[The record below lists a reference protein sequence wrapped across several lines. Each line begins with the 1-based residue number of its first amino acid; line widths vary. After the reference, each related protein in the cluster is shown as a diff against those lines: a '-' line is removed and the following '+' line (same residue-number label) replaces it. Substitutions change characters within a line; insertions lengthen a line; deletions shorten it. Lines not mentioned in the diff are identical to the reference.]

1 MKKLFKLEKIKSL
14 SYPAFKTLMIIHFLL
29 FFLVILIGSRFHFS
43 IPGFSVKGLYQF
55 PNIWEFFP
63 WVASWFNLFLAI
75 VVIIL
80 VGNEFSFRT
89 FRQNVIDGLSR
100 NDLIRGK
107 LILIFTIAVYTFLMV
122 LLAILIFGIINTK
135 NFSFEI
141 VFENSYLI
149 LIYFVQA
156 IGYMTLGMLLA
167 IIFRNNAL
175 SIIMFILYFFPIEPI
190 IRVIFNEGARK
201 YFPIKII
208 SNLTPMPE
216 FITMTSEKSFTN
228 ASGTSSLDFSEIG
241 ILPEKLP
248 LGITV
253 VLAAGYI
260 GFFIALSTILLNK
273 RILLFL
279 VKN

>member
-1 MKKLFKLEKIKSL
+1 MKKLFQIEKIKAL

-29 FFLVILIGSRFHFS
+29 FFLVVLVVSQIQFS
-43 IPGFSVKGLYQF
+43 IPGFSVKKLYQF

-75 VVIIL
+75 VVILL

-107 LILIFTIAVYTFLMV
+107 MILIFSIAIYTFLMV
-122 LLAILIFGIINTK
+122 FIAVMIFGLINSDDYSLNAIFGK
-135 NFSFEI
+135 
-141 VFENSYLI
+141 SYLL
-149 LIYFVQA
+149 LIYFIQA
-156 IGYMTLGMLLA
+156 LGYMSLGVLIA

-190 IRVIFNEGARK
+190 IRWIFEAHTRR

-216 FITMTSEKSFTN
+216 FLTMTSENTFTN
-228 ASGTSSLDFSEIG
+228 EAGNSSLDLQEIG
-241 ILPEKLP
+241 LTIEP
-248 LGITV
+248 LSVGLNV
-253 VLAAGYI
+253 GLALVYI
-260 GFFIALSTILLNK
+260 AIFISVSTYLLNK
-273 RILLFL
+273 
-279 VKN
+279 KNL

>member
-1 MKKLFKLEKIKSL
+1 MKKLFNLEKIKAL

-29 FFLVILIGSRFHFS
+29 FFLVILVVSRMHFS

-55 PNIWEFFP
+55 PNIWKFFP

-75 VVIIL
+75 VIIIL

-107 LILIFTIAVYTFLMV
+107 LILIFTIAVYTLIMV
-122 LLAILIFGIINTK
+122 LLAVFIFGLINTK
-135 NFSFEI
+135 NISFDI
-141 VFENSYLI
+141 IFENSYLI

-156 IGYMTLGMLLA
+156 IGYMTLGLLIS

-190 IRVIFNEGARK
+190 IRVMFKAEARNF
-201 YFPIKII
+201 FPIKII
-208 SNLTPMPE
+208 SNLTPTPE
-216 FITMTSEKSFTN
+216 FLTMASEKSYTN

-241 ILPEKLP
+241 LLPEKLP
-248 LGITV
+248 VGITV
-253 VLAAGYI
+253 ILAAGYI
-260 GFFIALSTILLNK
+260 GFFIALSTLLLNK
-273 RILLFL
+273 
-279 VKN
+279 KNL